1 VAVAGPR
8 IWNFA
13 SGFGCGCS
21 LSVGASSCRGCV
33 GVDVDTLAS
42 AELGQA
48 GAAWASDSAACSA
61 LPSAPASFSE
71 SCPLWGSS
79 SGALGRAG
87 YALQPKT
94 ATRSELNLLK
104 LEMGDGK
111 PKVDNRCG

>member
-33 GVDVDTLAS
+33 GVDVDMLAS

-48 GAAWASDSAACSA
+48 GAAWASGNGAAQHA
-61 LPSAPASFSE
+61 PHYLLRRLPSASPA
-71 SCPLWGSS
+71 
-79 SGALGRAG
+79 
-87 YALQPKT
+87 
-94 ATRSELNLLK
+94 
-104 LEMGDGK
+104 
-111 PKVDNRCG
+111 RCGVQVRGHLDGLAMHCSQRQRLGVS